1 MYLGRSTSMKIHLT
15 YVFQTF
21 QGRLLVGPG
30 IRTRT
35 RDQGQ
40 WRRHWDIKAQK
51 RTICLC
57 FVFYFCRAL
66 PRVCGCS
73 PLWWSGTSSSW
84 PPHRMGVRSGPVVS
98 QYVWL
103 VFVSP
108 HLPYLPLAGR
118 TIIHSHSANPQNPAI
133 DEASLPCG
141 IEPSNCE
148 GGSLIAPVTELIFF
162 LFRINTFYT
171 SRICCK
177 FCHFQFV
184 INGGQ
189 SPIKWGENVRFYLVK
204 IQKSFQN
211 PNPMC
216 PIVWHICR

>member
-1 MYLGRSTSMKIHLT
+1 M
-15 YVFQTF
+15 
-21 QGRLLVGPG
+21 LV
-30 IRTRT
+30 
-35 RDQGQ
+35 
-40 WRRHWDIKAQK
+40 
-51 RTICLC
+51 

-84 PPHRMGVRSGPVVS
+84 RPHRMGVRSGPVVS

-177 FCHFQFV
+177 FCHFQFRNPFKTQIQCAPSSGIYAGRV
-184 INGGQ
+184 NREVCWSRQRLGHHREWGRLRRSCGCTI
-189 SPIKWGENVRFYLVK
+189 SPRGTYQCPLSLKHYLRWTTKLLLPKQLVGDWG
-204 IQKSFQN
+204 
-211 PNPMC
+211 
-216 PIVWHICR
+216 